1 MGSPKPRHVTRLVED
16 ETVHSIRGVLGSGIE
31 AFGLRDDA
39 GVVTVPG
46 GGPVVVSVDS
56 VVEGV
61 HVDLALCSPADMG
74 WKALMGALSD
84 LAAMGAVPF
93 AALVALC
100 VPGRAGEGELALGIM
115 SGVAE
120 ASAASG
126 CPVVGGDVS
135 SAPAAVVAVTVLGTV
150 TGGDEP
156 VARSGAAP
164 GDVIVVTGPCGGSA
178 AGLRML
184 RTSAPAPGP
193 GDVGA
198 AYRRPV
204 ARLRE
209 GAVAR
214 RHGAHAMIDVSDGLA
229 LDLHRLADASGV
241 GFRLDDVPVAAG
253 ATLEEALGGGEDYEL
268 VFTVGPAATDEVSGA
283 FAAAGL
289 RSPAWIGAVSPDPAE
304 RTLQGR
310 LSGGLRTRSV
320 WQHTLGVGPG
330 LQLLVISALSWFR
343 TAVGGAW

>member
-1 MGSPKPRHVTRLVED
+1 MTRLVED
-16 ETVHSIRGVLGSGIE
+16 ETVQSIRGVLGSGIE

-39 GVVTVPG
+39 GMVAVPG
-46 GGPVVVSVDS
+46 GGPVVASVDS

-61 HVDLALCSPADMG
+61 HVDLALSSPADMG
-74 WKALMGALSD
+74 WKAVMGALSD
-84 LAAMGAVPF
+84 LAAMGSAPF
-93 AALVALC
+93 GALVALC
-100 VPGRAGEGELALGIM
+100 VTGGSGEGELALGIM

-135 SAPAAVVAVTVLGTV
+135 SAGSVMVAVTVLGTV
-150 TGGDEP
+150 PDGGEP

-164 GDVIVVTGPCGGSA
+164 GDVILVTGPCGGSA

-184 RTSAPAPGP
+184 RTVSAGSGELDAE
-193 GDVGA
+193 A

-209 GAVAR
+209 GAAAR
-214 RHGAHAMIDVSDGLA
+214 RLGAHAMIDVSDGLA

-253 ATLEEALGGGEDYEL
+253 ATLDEALGGGEDYEL
-268 VFTVGPAATDEVSGA
+268 VFTVSPAVVDEVSA
-283 FAAAGL
+283 SFAAAGL
-289 RSPAWIGAVSPDPAE
+289 RSPTPIGVVSVDQAE
-304 RTLQGR
+304 RTLRGR
-310 LSGGLRTRSV
+310 ALHPLG
-320 WQHTLGVGPG
+320 WQHTLG
-330 LQLLVISALSWFR
+330 
-343 TAVGGAW
+343 